1 MEEGRKA
8 DGLNRLMAG
17 LKPRHYCTTEAAMCT
32 CPHCCYYCAD
42 EVDPGW
48 IKQDG
53 CKPPKP
59 CQDCNPDGSYPMQER
74 DEPCSVKNDDVMNE
88 RM

>member
-1 MEEGRKA
+1 MLALMRKV
-8 DGLNRLMAG
+8 GLMTDTDNNA
-17 LKPRHYCTTEAAMCT
+17 TEAAMCT
-32 CPHCCYYCAD
+32 CQQCCYYCAD
-42 EVDPGW
+42 EVNPGW